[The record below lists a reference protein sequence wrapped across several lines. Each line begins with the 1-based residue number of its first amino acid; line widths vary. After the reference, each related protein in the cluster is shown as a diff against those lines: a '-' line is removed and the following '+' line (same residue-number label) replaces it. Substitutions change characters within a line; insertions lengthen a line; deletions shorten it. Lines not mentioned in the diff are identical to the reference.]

1 MILKFFLKS
10 MLIIT
15 LAITLF
21 FISACDTLSVTK
33 KGEQLY
39 QVSTI
44 DALLAG
50 LYDGDLHV
58 SDVQQNG
65 DFGLG
70 TFDGIDGEM
79 IVHDGTV
86 YQVLSTGAVVKA
98 DVDMGVPFASVHHFL
113 SDFNTTLKE
122 IKSYDALKLALNSY
136 TQCKNY
142 PCAFKIQGTFNYI
155 KARSAPKASKPYPPL
170 AEYITENQNFFT
182 SKNINGTL
190 IGYSLPGYFK
200 QLNVSGY
207 HFHFISDDK
216 KFGGHVLE
224 LVLKDASLELDRLF
238 DVRLKLLRTSEFEKS
253 TLQSQENDLDK
264 VEK

>member
-1 MILKFFLKS
+1 MILKKIFKWMVIIVLPTTLLFLS
-10 MLIIT
+10 GCNNLNI
-15 LAITLF
+15 
-21 FISACDTLSVTK
+21 TK

-39 QVSTI
+39 QISTI
-44 DALLAG
+44 DALLSG

-58 SDVQQNG
+58 SDVQEHG

-79 IVHDGTV
+79 IVYEGIV
-86 YQVLSTGAVVKA
+86 YQVLSTGSIVKA
-98 DVDMGVPFASVHHFL
+98 DANKGVPFASVHHFL
-113 SDFNTTLKE
+113 SDFNATLE
-122 IKSYDALKLALNSY
+122 EVKSYDALKLVLNSY

-142 PCAFKIQGTFNYI
+142 PCAFKIQGTFNYV
-155 KARSAPKASKPYPPL
+155 KTRSAPKASKPYPPL

-182 SKNINGTL
+182 SENINGTL
-190 IGYSLPGYFK
+190 IGYALPEYFK
-200 QLNVSGY
+200 KLNVPGY

-224 LVLKDASLELDRLF
+224 LSLKNASLKLDRLF
-238 DVRLKLLRTSEFEKS
+238 DLKLMLLRTSEFEKS
-253 TLQSQENDLDK
+253 TLQSEEDDLDE

>member
-1 MILKFFLKS
+1 MIWKKFFKW
-10 MLIIT
+10 IVIIIVPIT
-15 LAITLF
+15 LLLISGCNTLN
-21 FISACDTLSVTK
+21 ITK

-39 QVSTI
+39 QISTI

-58 SDVQQNG
+58 SDVQRNG

-79 IVHDGTV
+79 VVHEGIV

-98 DVDMGVPFASVHHFL
+98 DANTGVPFASVHHFL
-113 SDFNTTLKE
+113 SDFNATLKE
-122 IKSYDALKLALNSY
+122 IKSYDALKSVLDNY

-142 PCAFKIQGTFNYI
+142 PCAFKIQGTFDYV
-155 KARSAPKASKPYPPL
+155 KTRSAPKASKPYPPL

-182 SKNINGTL
+182 SEHINGTL
-190 IGYSLPGYFK
+190 IGYALPGYFK
-200 QLNVSGY
+200 QLNVPGY

-216 KFGGHVLE
+216 KFGGHVLQ
-224 LVLKDASLELDRLF
+224 VSLKNATLELDRLF
-238 DVRLKLLRTSEFEKS
+238 DVKLKLLRTSEFEKS
-253 TLQSQENDLDK
+253 TLQSEEDDLDE